1 MGLTLMAHQTS
12 GAPLV
17 YTNGARPS
25 DTPLVLKLLMAHPAH
40 GAPLV
45 PKNFFELVRLSKH
58 TNGASRHSAPL
69 LVVTSNG
76 APSRRCA
83 TNVIFLLL
91 LLFLFCK
98 SSNGAPPGG
107 APLVTW
113 ITNGAFVAGAPL
125 VSGQQQDILDSLSS
139 HTHFLPTSFSP
150 PPPPCLGCLLFFTS
164 FPP

>member
-1 MGLTLMAHQTS
+1 M
-12 GAPLV
+12 
-17 YTNGARPS
+17 
-25 DTPLVLKLLMAHPAH
+25 
-40 GAPLV
+40 
-45 PKNFFELVRLSKH
+45 RLSKH

-76 APSRRCA
+76 APAGKCA
-83 TNVIFLLL
+83 TNVVFYYIFYS
-91 LLFLFCK
+91 LFCK
-98 SSNGAPPGG
+98 TTNGALWDSAPLVCFFCKTTNGAPPEG

-113 ITNGAFVAGAPL
+113 ITNGAFRVGAPL

>member
-1 MGLTLMAHQTS
+1 MEMTLMAHQTS
-12 GAPLV
+12 GALLV
-17 YTNGARPS
+17 YTNGAPPS
-25 DTPLVLKLLMAHPAH
+25 DAPLVLKLLMAHPAH

-45 PKNFFELVRLSKH
+45 PIFFFELVRLSKH
-58 TNGASRHSAPL
+58 TNGASTGGAPL
-69 LVVTSNG
+69 LEVTSNG
-76 APSRRCA
+76 APARRCA